1 MLNPLKMNKLIIALA
16 VLAMAVSSCNGN
28 RPENWKD
35 GKEKAVDAL
44 IERVTPG
51 RSGSFE
57 LRLQDGYDG
66 QNEFYAYSTSGNKI
80 LLEGNT
86 TVSLAVAYYQYLRKF
101 CSVNLSFCGSHVEL
115 PEKLPLP
122 YSVKGKINGR
132 FRSFFNYCSFSYTGA
147 WWNWDDWQWTID
159 FLAMNGIN
167 MPLQVTG
174 LEGVWYNALLKTG
187 YTDEQARQ
195 YLCGP
200 AYFAWQWM
208 GNIESFAGPLPKS
221 WIDSHIELGKKVMQ
235 REIELGMHPIQQGFA
250 GNVPAFF
257 KEKYPDANIAAKEDW
272 CGFPS
277 VYQLDP
283 TDPLFAEFGKTFF
296 EEQKKLYGL
305 HGFYAS
311 DPFHES
317 KPVSTDS
324 SYLAQVANAI
334 MKLNKEADPDFRY
347 WIMQGWTPTK
357 GIVTAIPKDSL
368 IILDL
373 ADPDYTPRKDGQE
386 RFWGYSYLAGNLH
399 NFGGRVKLHGDINAL
414 AENQYMKALSSGE
427 KAVGTGVFMEG
438 ICQNPMYYDLALQMP
453 LMQSQANLQEW
464 IEDYNAGRYGYF
476 SDYTVS
482 LSELLIKTAYK
493 RGTDG
498 TERSSAVAARPALH
512 VKKSGP
518 NGNFSFPYDNDSLKI
533 IMDIAL
539 GLAPN
544 TDGLKF
550 DAVDI
555 QRQYMSNLAYK
566 ILSRIEEA
574 FNKGDIAE
582 FDTYTKM
589 YHSLLSD
596 LDSLVG
602 TRREYSFEDKIQK
615 ATAWAT
621 NPEEA
626 ELYDFNQSMQVTQWG
641 PDRQS
646 GTNYLFDYSWREWS
660 GLIRDYYLPRWDMF
674 HAMLREKLLDGSYRS
689 YKDYEENLPRTSGR
703 EAIEADSFYRSLRNW
718 EWAWITTPKNYS
730 PRTYGNEYQTASLM
744 YERWKDAL

>member
-257 KEKYPDANIAAKEDW
+257 KEKYPDELYLEDGEHTSVFGASLAAAVIASVLEGNDLSVEELYQEAKRIEKKEYDKR
-272 CGFPS
+272 
-277 VYQLDP
+277 LID
-283 TDPLFAEFGKTFF
+283 LF
-296 EEQKKLYGL
+296 
-305 HGFYAS
+305 
-311 DPFHES
+311 
-317 KPVSTDS
+317 
-324 SYLAQVANAI
+324 I
-334 MKLNKEADPDFRY
+334 KE
-347 WIMQGWTPTK
+347 
-357 GIVTAIPKDSL
+357 
-368 IILDL
+368 
-373 ADPDYTPRKDGQE
+373 
-386 RFWGYSYLAGNLH
+386 
-399 NFGGRVKLHGDINAL
+399 
-414 AENQYMKALSSGE
+414 GE
-427 KAVGTGVFMEG
+427 YVMS
-438 ICQNPMYYDLALQMP
+438 P
-453 LMQSQANLQEW
+453 
-464 IEDYNAGRYGYF
+464 
-476 SDYTVS
+476 
-482 LSELLIKTAYK
+482 LSE
-493 RGTDG
+493 
-498 TERSSAVAARPALH
+498 
-512 VKKSGP
+512 
-518 NGNFSFPYDNDSLKI
+518 N
-533 IMDIAL
+533 
-539 GLAPN
+539 
-544 TDGLKF
+544 
-550 DAVDI
+550 
-555 QRQYMSNLAYK
+555 
-566 ILSRIEEA
+566 
-574 FNKGDIAE
+574 
-582 FDTYTKM
+582 
-589 YHSLLSD
+589 
-596 LDSLVG
+596 
-602 TRREYSFEDKIQK
+602 
-615 ATAWAT
+615 
-621 NPEEA
+621 
-626 ELYDFNQSMQVTQWG
+626 
-641 PDRQS
+641 
-646 GTNYLFDYSWREWS
+646 
-660 GLIRDYYLPRWDMF
+660 
-674 HAMLREKLLDGSYRS
+674 
-689 YKDYEENLPRTSGR
+689 
-703 EAIEADSFYRSLRNW
+703 
-718 EWAWITTPKNYS
+718 
-730 PRTYGNEYQTASLM
+730 
-744 YERWKDAL
+744 